1 MALGLV
7 FGPIMGG
14 TLLAAG
20 SETTLGMVAA
30 GVVTFGSCLLLHV
43 DRKQFVVVRQ
53 CGTWSQSRALALA
66 RARAS
71 VDSTQQA

>member
-1 MALGLV
+1 MALGRV

-20 SETTLGMVAA
+20 SEATLGMVAA
-30 GVVTFGSCLLLHV
+30 AVMTFGACLLLYV
-43 DRKQFVVVRQ
+43 DRKRFVAVRQ
-53 CGTWSQSRALALA
+53 YGAWSQA

-71 VDSTQQA
+71 VDSTQHA